1 MLTSGDIIE
10 LDLGAPSGREAG
22 FRHPAV
28 VLTAQRILEREP
40 NVIQIVPLTTK
51 TRGFGSEV
59 LIEPDESNG
68 LVRPSSA
75 QCQHIRAVA
84 TSRIEGVVGN
94 VGSVTLSQIREIVG
108 LILDLRT

>member
-10 LDLGAPSGREAG
+10 LDLGGPSGREVG

-40 NVIQIVPLTTK
+40 NVIQVVPLTTT

-59 LIEPDESNG
+59 LIEPDDSNA
-68 LVRPSSA
+68 LLRLSSA

-94 VGSVTLSQIREIVG
+94 VGSVTLTQIRETVG
-108 LILDLRT
+108 LILDLPT

>member
-22 FRHPAV
+22 FPAV
-28 VLTAQRILEREP
+28 VLTAQRILERQP
-40 NVIQIVPLTTK
+40 NVIQVVPLTTT

-59 LIEPDESNG
+59 LVEPVEANG

-75 QCQHIRAVA
+75 QC
-84 TSRIEGVVGN
+84 
-94 VGSVTLSQIREIVG
+94 
-108 LILDLRT
+108 